1 MEGTSLLESS
11 SVATFGRR
19 TLFPKLKILHSW
31 RFGQGSW
38 MIKDK
43 SRPRT
48 IYIYIKFISF
58 DAVTALTEIYPN
70 ETRTDMCNDLLQGG
84 SGDKGGKLKKKQNT
98 NRRSKSQIHT
108 QQQLNKLYT
117 LK

>member
-1 MEGTSLLESS
+1 
-11 SVATFGRR
+11 
-19 TLFPKLKILHSW
+19 
-31 RFGQGSW
+31 

-48 IYIYIKFISF
+48 IYIYSLKFISF

-84 SGDKGGKLKKKQNT
+84 SGDKGGKLKKKNNT

-117 LK
+117 LKQHRVINYHVLEKYLMMWEDDDYIMSSREGRA